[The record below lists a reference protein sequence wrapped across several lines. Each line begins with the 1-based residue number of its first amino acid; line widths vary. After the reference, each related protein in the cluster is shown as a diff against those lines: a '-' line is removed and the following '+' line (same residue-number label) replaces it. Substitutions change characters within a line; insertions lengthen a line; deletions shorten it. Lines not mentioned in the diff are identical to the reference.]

1 MLLTLD
7 FETYYDVRLQLGKMS
22 TMEYINDPEFKVHG
36 VGLKF
41 DDAPAEWYSADE
53 VQEVLSTVDWE
64 DCQLLCHN
72 ASFDGA
78 VLAAKYG
85 YHPAYYLDTSAMSRG
100 LYPGQSSSLK
110 NVAIRLWPD
119 DESMRKGD
127 DLVKSKGVFDLPPD
141 IEDSLAHYCIQD
153 AELTYAIY
161 KQFEGKVPKSEL
173 DLIDLTTRM
182 FTHPRMMID
191 REQLTAY
198 MDQERGN
205 AEQKIKASG
214 VEPEVLRSNPK
225 FADYIENTLELV
237 VPTKVSPTTG
247 ENIPALGKNDAGF
260 QQLCEMYPEY
270 NNVWEAR
277 IAAKSRLTETRAQ
290 RFLSASNPDDTIGI
304 PLRYYAAHT
313 GRFGGSDSLNFQNM
327 PRNSQLRKC
336 LISPKNHLIYVADLS
351 NIEARMLAWLA
362 GQNDLLDQFRTGE
375 DVYSSFASSIY
386 DREITKDNDPTER
399 FVGKT
404 AVLGL
409 GYGMGWKK
417 FQSTLALGAAGPV
430 VNLEQE
436 KTWQIVNA
444 YRSKFFR
451 IPILWEQCNTF
462 LIDMLSGAEY
472 QHGVLGIKKERIT
485 LPNGMSL
492 YYKDLNRGPEG
503 FEFDS
508 GRGSTYTYGG
518 KITENIV
525 QALSR
530 IVVTDAL
537 LRIDREVKDAN
548 VCLTVHDEIVCVAP
562 EDNPQER
569 LQEIIDIMCIPPSWA
584 ENLPLAAEG
593 GYDKGYSK

>member
-7 FETYYDVRLQLGKMS
+7 FETYYDVRLQLSKMS

-85 YHPAYYLDTSAMSRG
+85 YYPAYYLDTSAMSRG

-127 DLVKSKGVFDLPPD
+127 DLIKSKGVFDLPPD
-141 IEDSLAHYCIQD
+141 IEDSLADYCIQD

-161 KQFEGKVPKSEL
+161 KQFEGKVPHSEL

-182 FTHPRMMID
+182 FTRPCMMID

-214 VEPEVLRSNPK
+214 VEAEVLRSNPK
-225 FADYIENTLELV
+225 FSDYIENTLKLV
-237 VPTKVSPTTG
+237 VPTKASPTTG
-247 ENIPALGKNDAGF
+247 KNIPALGKNDAGF

-336 LISPKNHLIYVADLS
+336 LISPKDHLIYVADLS

-375 DVYSSFASSIY
+375 DVYSSFASNIY

-492 YYKDLNRGPEG
+492 YYKDLNRGLDG

-508 GRGSTYTYGG
+508 GRGNTYTYGG

-537 LRIDREVKDAN
+537 LRIDSEVKDAN

-562 EDNPQER
+562 EDNPEER